1 MQKSVQKILYRHSFA
16 ADFCVW
22 GGSFGEVVCVFEVF
36 VIAFCFGEF
45 VGVFVLRFLCFLL
58 VEIERVMKR
67 WDFYNFCCSFFFP
80 PGFFGW
86 GLFWWVAQISRWWM
100 KKLLLWSSQVFL
112 GPVDGKSG
120 AKQASCKG
128 FWPNPTTLL
137 CFSFFLVFF
146 FWECLECFGRQN
158 STKELQLWKRQNQS
172 TQSISLINPSSSSS
186 SSSSSFPQIS
196 KK

>member
-16 ADFCVW
+16 ADFW
-22 GGSFGEVVCVFEVF
+22 GGSFVEVVCVFEVF

-45 VGVFVLRFLCFLL
+45 VGVFVLRFLCLLL

-67 WDFYNFCCSFFFP
+67 WDLYKFCCYFFFF

-137 CFSFFLVFF
+137 CFS
-146 FWECLECFGRQN
+146 
-158 STKELQLWKRQNQS
+158 
-172 TQSISLINPSSSSS
+172 S
-186 SSSSSFPQIS
+186 SSSSSFGSVWSVLDAKTIQKSCNCGKDKPEYAKHFTYKPIIIIIIFFFS
-196 KK
+196 ANFKK

>member
-67 WDFYNFCCSFFFP
+67 
-80 PGFFGW
+80 
-86 GLFWWVAQISRWWM
+86 
-100 KKLLLWSSQVFL
+100 
-112 GPVDGKSG
+112 
-120 AKQASCKG
+120 
-128 FWPNPTTLL
+128 
-137 CFSFFLVFF
+137 
-146 FWECLECFGRQN
+146 
-158 STKELQLWKRQNQS
+158 
-172 TQSISLINPSSSSS
+172 
-186 SSSSSFPQIS
+186 
-196 KK
+196 